1 MDINKNYSKKI
12 GILIFLLSYSSLI
25 FSFFLNEDGTG
36 AGARGD
42 FEVTY
47 GFILALQENLLSNPL
62 DWTLVHT
69 PLHFVILSFI
79 TRIVYDPYYL
89 RLFFCL
95 FSIVL
100 PILFLKILISNNE
113 NKINNNLI
121 IICSCIFFLPA
132 FRYTSI
138 WANDL
143 ITSLIFFLLSVIY
156 FKKWEK
162 NKKKN
167 IDKNIIFQILLLACA
182 TYTRQY
188 FAVFFIFFLYKYYL
202 FLTKKSFI
210 NLFLICVLTS
220 IPVFLY
226 TYMFPELLTGQHI
239 SIKAVNFF
247 LLGNSSI
254 MFLYIFPIFL
264 INIFFKKIKIT
275 KNIIKFFL
283 VSSIFV
289 TLLSINFD
297 PINWQGG
304 GVNYMISQKL
314 FNNNLYFFFTSIV
327 SFTCFIYLFY
337 EKKENIIL
345 ILILL
350 TMFFSFQVYQRYYE
364 PMFFLIY
371 FTLLQTNTIKIFF
384 EKTFPILI
392 LFIYFIIYYIGAV
405 SDILYN
411 LN

>member
-1 MDINKNYSKKI
+1 
-12 GILIFLLSYSSLI
+12 
-25 FSFFLNEDGTG
+25 
-36 AGARGD
+36 
-42 FEVTY
+42 
-47 GFILALQENLLSNPL
+47 
-62 DWTLVHT
+62 
-69 PLHFVILSFI
+69 
-79 TRIVYDPYYL
+79 
-89 RLFFCL
+89 
-95 FSIVL
+95 
-100 PILFLKILISNNE
+100 
-113 NKINNNLI
+113 
-121 IICSCIFFLPA
+121 
-132 FRYTSI
+132 
-138 WANDL
+138 
-143 ITSLIFFLLSVIY
+143 
-156 FKKWEK
+156 
-162 NKKKN
+162 
-167 IDKNIIFQILLLACA
+167 
-182 TYTRQY
+182 
-188 FAVFFIFFLYKYYL
+188 
-202 FLTKKSFI
+202 
-210 NLFLICVLTS
+210 
-220 IPVFLY
+220 
-226 TYMFPELLTGQHI
+226 
-239 SIKAVNFF
+239 
-247 LLGNSSI
+247 

-275 KNIIKFFL
+275 KNIIKFFI

-304 GVNYMISQKL
+304 GINYMISQKL
-314 FNNNLYFFFTSIV
+314 FSNNLYFFFTSIV